1 MSQIKP
7 FSWLIRLDVAPLWV
21 ADGFCMNNQ
30 TALDMLANQLPY
42 ADMSFELGAAVIA
55 GPDPRRIVNENGWES
70 NQAEEVKIRAE
81 SPFAYPEN
89 ENQGTDLVSTLTD
102 AIAYIDSVEA
112 GSAGHTDKSAVI
124 ARLRSALALVDSSES
139 IVNFEW
145 QPAE

>member
-55 GPDPRRIVNENGWES
+55 GPDPLRIVNENDWEANPS
-70 NQAEEVKIRAE
+70 EEAKIRTE
-81 SPFAYPEN
+81 SPHAYPEN
-89 ENQGTDLVSTLTD
+89 ETQGTDLISTLTD
-102 AIAYIDSVEA
+102 AIAFIEGAEPGAANYANKNAIIS
-112 GSAGHTDKSAVI
+112 
-124 ARLRSALALVDSSES
+124 RLRSALALVDGSEP
-139 IVNFEW
+139 IVDFEW
-145 QPAE
+145 QNAE